1 MWAVVSFVMKQNQPN
16 LFWEKRQKSSTSIL
30 QILTRRRARGY
41 LENRF
46 ALIKIPPRALS
57 FIHEHNF
64 NSGFHSI
71 HSKETFATCFVL
83 VAWLV
88 FLHIWH
94 LMEKTKYIRRFPEHL
109 RCLFSHF
116 PLIWYAGD
124 GWRKEANSGLI
135 SSSTNEGIKYHQIVI
150 RVTGPAALL
159 RVVLSPKNQER

>member
-1 MWAVVSFVMKQNQPN
+1 MKENLSN
-16 LFWEKRQKSSTSIL
+16 LFWEQKCRKEPKSSTSIL
-30 QILTRRRARGY
+30 QILTRRARGHH
-41 LENRF
+41 LRKPVRSHK
-46 ALIKIPPRALS
+46 KIPPHPLS

-64 NSGFHSI
+64 NSGFHSV

-88 FLHIWH
+88 LHIWH
-94 LMEKTKYIRRFPEHL
+94 PNEKTKYIRRFPEHL

-116 PLIWYAGD
+116 PLIWYARD

-159 RVVLSPKNQER
+159 RVVLSPKNPEL

>member
-1 MWAVVSFVMKQNQPN
+1 MKQNQSN
-16 LFWEKRQKSSTSIL
+16 LFWERSQKPSTSIL
-30 QILTRRRARGY
+30 QILTRRDGC

-88 FLHIWH
+88 LHIWRPN
-94 LMEKTKYIRRFPEHL
+94 EKTKYIRRFPEHL

-159 RVVLSPKNQER
+159 RVVLSPKNPEL